1 MKIVNL
7 KFKDESIHKMLK
19 SIAVDE
25 SISLQDLLM
34 TICINYLKKV
44 GKIGPEKSPKKP

>member
-25 SISLQDLLM
+25 SISLQDLLLK
-34 TICINYLKKV
+34 ICIDFLKKS
-44 GKIGPEKSPKKP
+44 GKIGPEKSEKKP